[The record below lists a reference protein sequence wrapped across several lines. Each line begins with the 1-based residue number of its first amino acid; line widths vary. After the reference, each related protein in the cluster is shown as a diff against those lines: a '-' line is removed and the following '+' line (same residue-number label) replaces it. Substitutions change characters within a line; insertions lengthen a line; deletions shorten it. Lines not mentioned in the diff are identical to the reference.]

1 MSDTHKCVRC
11 SHTKE
16 GRFTRINS
24 GRSGT
29 WTKASLPAWWCY
41 TCLPLG
47 EGRGEDGQ
55 QAQAG
60 HDGAPEQSTAASPTK
75 GRRVS
80 AAKRT
85 AGLADPLGSK
95 AAAQAASVQQGVRAA
110 AEEPAK
116 GESLAP
122 AQKKTQGLVVA
133 QVTTLATEVA
143 ELSITT
149 DALYEYADGL
159 LGRARNA
166 VKVWEPIWDR
176 IQEKVIKPQRA
187 ALEELYSLNRDIEGP
202 ALKLQTAIKAKMRDY
217 KLAEARRLQAEQ
229 DARDREAA
237 RLIAEA
243 QEKEKAL
250 EAAKTPAMRER
261 LRTALEGLNTKAE
274 EVLME
279 TSTAPVM
286 GISSGTRVIKKARV
300 GNWEEFA
307 TFLLDDSGDV
317 LTRDTFLRAIDELI
331 QSRYRVDKTVAHI
344 PGIELYDDI
353 GIVGRG

>member
-1 MSDTHKCVRC
+1 M
-11 SHTKE
+11 
-16 GRFTRINS
+16 
-24 GRSGT
+24 
-29 WTKASLPAWWCY
+29 
-41 TCLPLG
+41 
-47 EGRGEDGQ
+47 
-55 QAQAG
+55 
-60 HDGAPEQSTAASPTK
+60 
-75 GRRVS
+75 
-80 AAKRT
+80 
-85 AGLADPLGSK
+85 
-95 AAAQAASVQQGVRAA
+95 
-110 AEEPAK
+110 
-116 GESLAP
+116 
-122 AQKKTQGLVVA
+122 A